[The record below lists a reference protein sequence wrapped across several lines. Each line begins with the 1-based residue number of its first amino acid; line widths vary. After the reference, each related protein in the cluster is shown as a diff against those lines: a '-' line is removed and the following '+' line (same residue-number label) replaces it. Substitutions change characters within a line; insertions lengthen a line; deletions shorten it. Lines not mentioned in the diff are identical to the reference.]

1 MDLAIYTYTVL
12 LLLPTKAPIN
22 RSPPLL
28 LVSSENEAYRIRVQ
42 MAFVTRERPLSSN
55 PCPHSHHILESLDK
69 LSPREQLLSSAPI
82 Q

>member
-1 MDLAIYTYTVL
+1 MDSAIYTYTVL

-28 LVSSENEAYRIRVQ
+28 LVSSENEAYPIRVR
-42 MAFVTRERPLSSN
+42 MAFVTQERRLSSN
-55 PCPHSHHILESLDK
+55 PCPHSDHILESLDK

>member
-1 MDLAIYTYTVL
+1 MDSTTYTYTVL

-28 LVSSENEAYRIRVQ
+28 LVSNENEAYRIRVQ
-42 MAFVTRERPLSSN
+42 MASVTRERPLSSN
-55 PCPHSHHILESLDK
+55 PCPHSHHILGSLDK
-69 LSPREQLLSSAPI
+69 LLAREQLLSSAPI